1 RPWSASGATEPAM
14 LIDGRPTRTIWP
26 AADGSG
32 DVEIL
37 DQTRL
42 PHAVAVVR
50 LASLADAAKAIS
62 VMQVRG
68 APLIGA
74 TAAYGVC
81 LALREDAS
89 DANLDSALKP
99 LPAPPPTAVN
109 LAWALAEMDRAVRP
123 LAPADRYGAA
133 RARAGE
139 ICDEDVEACRRLGE
153 HGLDLIRK
161 IVPRRADGGVKILT
175 HCNAGWLA
183 AVDWGT

>member
-1 RPWSASGATEPAM
+1 RPWSVSAATDLAM
-14 LIDGRPTRTIWP
+14 LIEGPPTRTIWP
-26 AADGSG
+26 AAEGSG

-89 DANLDSALKP
+89 DANLDSALKT
-99 LPAPPPTAVN
+99 LLATRPTAVN
-109 LAWALAEMDRAVRP
+109 LAWALAEMDRAARP
-123 LAPADRYGAA
+123 ARGPGRSATRMSRPA
-133 RARAGE
+133 
-139 ICDEDVEACRRLGE
+139 
-153 HGLDLIRK
+153 
-161 IVPRRADGGVKILT
+161 GGSAIT
-175 HCNAGWLA
+175 
-183 AVDWGT
+183 DWT